1 MATLRPFDKL
11 PGLNEAVM
19 LLVGTDA
26 HLQELLVEAMLK
38 EPKGFD
44 LKIHL
49 AKSLPLPSEGDHQRP
64 RIDLVVFLVNLQS
77 QLSFS
82 TVESSLAHLDSSF
95 FLGKVSFLVVGG
107 VYGASYLQLVR
118 RGCIKADNH
127 AKARKS
133 STFWRPTGI
142 CGRVKH
148 CTVEMSAVKALA
160 DAHLSTLLLTELES
174 EASRINTAQQLLRML
189 KVCAGLVPGVSA
201 LYLGSV
207 FKRPAPLFQNN

>member
-107 VYGASYLQLVR
+107 
-118 RGCIKADNH
+118 
-127 AKARKS
+127 
-133 STFWRPTGI
+133 
-142 CGRVKH
+142 GRVKH